1 MISGKYL
8 QVWAF
13 YDLRHRKTLLCFEA
27 IQVNF
32 KLIVRILFFFNNKLH
47 LIGKKNQ
54 GWRGKENV
62 LEGYSDRGTLRMY
75 YGEHVF

>member
-1 MISGKYL
+1 MESYMISGKYL

-47 LIGKKNQ
+47 FIGEKIK
-54 GWRGKENV
+54 
-62 LEGYSDRGTLRMY
+62 
-75 YGEHVF
+75 GEEERKMCLKDTQTEEL